1 MPRRSALLLALAL
14 IGGPILCGAAY
25 FMVTRPAQAPGVYVE
40 LVDGVYP
47 LPSCAPGTDVSSA
60 AAVVPGEIRSLFIVL
75 PDDDSAAPDVEAA
88 KLSLRVVNHAE
99 PLTDY
104 GRAPLP
110 TTVARMSSRVYRVR
124 SDRGLRWDQQG
135 LPNTLYRQALSRMLG
150 NRATTEVLLELEV
163 PERGA
168 ASCRYALTL
177 GPPPSLP
184 DSDAKWLVPATE
196 RRP

>member
-1 MPRRSALLLALAL
+1 VPRRSALLLALAL

-25 FMVTRPAQAPGVYVE
+25 FMATRPAQAPGVYVE

-47 LPSCAPGTDVSSA
+47 LPACAAGTDISST
-60 AAVVPGEIRSLFIVL
+60 AAVTPGDIRSLFIVL
-75 PDDDSAAPDVEAA
+75 PDAASAAANAETA
-88 KLSLRVVNHAE
+88 KLYLRVVNHAE
-99 PLTDY
+99 PQTDY
-104 GRAPLP
+104 GRTPLP
-110 TTVARMSSRVYRVR
+110 ATVARMSSRVYRVR
-124 SDRGLRWDQQG
+124 SDRALRWDPQG
-135 LPNTLYRQALSRMLG
+135 LTNTVYRQALSRMLG

-163 PERGA
+163 PERGT

-184 DSDAKWLVPATE
+184 DSDAKWLVPAAE